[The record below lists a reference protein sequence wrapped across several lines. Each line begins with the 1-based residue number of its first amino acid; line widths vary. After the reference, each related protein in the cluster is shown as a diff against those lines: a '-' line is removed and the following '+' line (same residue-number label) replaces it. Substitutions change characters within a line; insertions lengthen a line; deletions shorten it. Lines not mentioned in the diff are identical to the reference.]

1 MGKYYDKNGT
11 RQEADTSG
19 VYCIEIGCDVA
30 RFGDDK
36 TCIGYRINEAVFI
49 YKKYN
54 GQDTV
59 WTTSNVVALYKQLRE
74 RFSYK
79 GIIPIKIDD
88 GGVGGGVVDQLRHFK
103 KDNKNEADTL
113 LILPINFGQSIK
125 HKYYTDTTT
134 YMMGVIR
141 DMVHP
146 IDSNGNVIKPQI
158 ILPNDN
164 DLIAQLSCRK
174 YRFESNTKQKV
185 ESKKEMKERGLSS
198 PDEADCILLVCLPV
212 NLKKGGKGSAR

>member
-1 MGKYYDKNGT
+1 M
-11 RQEADTSG
+11 
-19 VYCIEIGCDVA
+19 
-30 RFGDDK
+30 
-36 TCIGYRINEAVFI
+36 
-49 YKKYN
+49 
-54 GQDTV
+54 
-59 WTTSNVVALYKQLRE
+59 YKQLRE

-125 HKYYTDTTT
+125 HKYYADTTT

-174 YRFESNTKQKV
+174 YRLNQTPS
-185 ESKKEMKERGLSS
+185 RR
-198 PDEADCILLVCLPV
+198 
-212 NLKKGGKGSAR
+212 LKAKRK

>member
-1 MGKYYDKNGT
+1 
-11 RQEADTSG
+11 
-19 VYCIEIGCDVA
+19 
-30 RFGDDK
+30 
-36 TCIGYRINEAVFI
+36 
-49 YKKYN
+49 
-54 GQDTV
+54 
-59 WTTSNVVALYKQLRE
+59 
-74 RFSYK
+74 
-79 GIIPIKIDD
+79 
-88 GGVGGGVVDQLRHFK
+88 
-103 KDNKNEADTL
+103 
-113 LILPINFGQSIK
+113 
-125 HKYYTDTTT
+125 
-134 YMMGVIR
+134 MMGVIR